1 VVEGR
6 GATARGPHPEHSR
19 RALRCCPRCGLGLDA
34 LNPITRAGYCRVCVF
49 ELTFPPAV
57 QARLIA
63 DGRGPRFIMAH
74 LPYQPGERRQPLPSD
89 KCPECGK
96 VVNRRGLGTHRASQ
110 HGVTRKTAPRL
121 PKRSPHYDH

>member
-1 VVEGR
+1 M
-6 GATARGPHPEHSR
+6 
-19 RALRCCPRCGLGLDA
+19 GLDD
-34 LNPITRAGYCRVCVF
+34 LNPLTPAGWCKVCVF

-74 LPYQPGERRQPLPSD
+74 LSYRMAHLSYR
-89 KCPECGK
+89 
-96 VVNRRGLGTHRASQ
+96 
-110 HGVTRKTAPRL
+110 HGVSRKTPIRHQ